1 MSSHILKIKKLVKE
15 TDRAISIS
23 FDIPD
28 EIKSKFDY
36 KSGQFITLIPK
47 IDGKTYKRAYSISS
61 SPITDEDLTVTIK
74 AIENG
79 FVSNHLLNN
88 LHINDFL
95 EVQTPAGKFTFN
107 FKPENQNEH
116 VFFAGGSG
124 ITPVIS
130 LIKTALIIEPK
141 SNLILFYSNRD
152 ENSIIFKQQLDYL
165 EKKYYD
171 RFKIV
176 HILSRA
182 SDSYFGLRGRIDK
195 NKAFSLINDYVKQP
209 QSKSTHYFLCGH
221 QGMMNE
227 VLECL
232 VNLNINREN
241 IHKES
246 FTKLNVNG
254 SVDKNIMNL
263 NQDNNKIVKK
273 KVKIK
278 IYSESFDLFVEPDET
293 ILTAALRENLD
304 PPFSCQIGACA
315 SCRAKLIS
323 GKVVMD
329 ERDAL
334 TDDEIDQ
341 GYILT
346 CQSHPIT
353 DDVIIDYD
361 D

>member
-1 MSSHILKIKKLVKE
+1 MSSHLLKIKNVVKE
-15 TDRAISIS
+15 TEKAISIS

-28 EIKSKFDY
+28 EIKTDFEY
-36 KSGQFITLIPK
+36 KPGQFLTLKPEIN
-47 IDGKTYKRAYSISS
+47 GKTYKRAYSISS
-61 SPITDEDLTVTIK
+61 SPYLNEDLTITIK
-74 AIENG
+74 AIDNG
-79 FVSNHLLNN
+79 FVSNFLLNN
-88 LHINDFL
+88 LHSDDSL
-95 EVQTPAGKFTFN
+95 EVQSPSGKFTFDFN
-107 FKPENQNEH
+107 ATNENEF

-141 SNLILFYSNRD
+141 SKIILFYSNRD
-152 ENSIIFKQQLDYL
+152 ENSIIFKQQLEYL

-182 SDSYFGLRGRIDK
+182 SESYFGIRGRIDR
-195 NKAFSLINDYVKQP
+195 NLASSLIKDYVRQP

-221 QGMMNE
+221 QGMMFE
-227 VLECL
+227 ILECL
-232 VNLNINREN
+232 NNLKIDKEN

-254 SVDKNIMNL
+254 FDDKNKMNE
-263 NQDNNKIVKK
+263 NNNKIIRR

-278 IYSESFDLFVEPDET
+278 IYSETFEFFVEPDET

-315 SCRAKLIS
+315 SCRAKLVS
-323 GKVVMD
+323 GKVIMD

-334 TDDEIDQ
+334 TDEEIEQ

-346 CQSHPIT
+346 CQSHPIN
-353 DDVIIDYD
+353 DDVIVDYD